1 MNEYLLLMIDCLLF
15 LIPLLIFLLVLT
27 PILLMILASR
37 FISLSCCPA
46 CAIDKAA
53 EWYIYL
59 FKRYI
64 LREKIT
70 WCDEGLFLKSLR
82 EEDER
87 REKEG
92 IKSLKI
98 HKI

>member
-1 MNEYLLLMIDCLLF
+1 MIF
-15 LIPLLIFLLVLT
+15 
-27 PILLMILASR
+27 ASR

-46 CAIDKAA
+46 CVLDKAA

-70 WCDEGLFLKSLR
+70 WCDEGLFHKQLR
-82 EEDER
+82 EEVER
-87 REKEG
+87 REEAG
-92 IKSLKI
+92 ETPLKI